1 MEMKRYSQVLAL
13 LVIAAL
19 VLVAPVG
26 ATFCYGFVCSPTVIT
41 RDCCQGNGLCLS
53 SNNCSCVPGYEG
65 NQCQY
70 PNYCVMSGTTPV
82 CTNNCTPWGSSA
94 TTERHGTC
102 LTITPALQDTAYAE
116 TNDYS
121 ILLGSTLT
129 YDRLNSRY
137 VRMPLDNFCACAP
150 GWAGTCCA
158 DYRPGTLT
166 PPALDF
172 GNVTVGAPDHS
183 QPAIVLANT
192 LPGTNVTPGMNLTI
206 QSIALTGTDSS
217 DFAYT
222 TTCEQNTKMPPWP
235 GTCSFAVTF
244 TPSAT
249 GTRTALLS
257 VSVSS
262 DSGAHNQILN
272 TTLTGTGITRVSSI
286 LVNPLDSAN
295 IFAGLS
301 GAGIFRSTDSG
312 STWNT
317 AQVLPANTQI
327 TALAKQPG
335 TGSPA
340 LYAGTIGGGV
350 YASTDNG
357 QTWNACSNTGL
368 ANRNVL
374 TLVSDSAGKLYAGTE
389 AGVFASSD
397 NCASWT
403 AVNSG
408 LTV

>member
-1 MEMKRYSQVLAL
+1 MKRYSQVLAL

-26 ATFCYGFVCSPTVIT
+26 AVVCYGFTCSKTIISP
-41 RDCCQGNGLCLS
+41 DCCLGHGLCLDY
-53 SNNCSCVPGYEG
+53 NKCSCVPGYEG
-65 NQCQY
+65 NQCQF
-70 PNYCVMSGTTPV
+70 PNACVMSGTTPE
-82 CTNNCTPWGSSA
+82 CTGNCTPWGSSA

-102 LTITPALQDTAYAE
+102 LSITPPVINHPGDINNPITPIHNYTIVLGY
-116 TNDYS
+116 YS
-121 ILLGSTLT
+121 S
-129 YDRLNSRY
+129 
-137 VRMPLDNFCACAP
+137 MKNFCACAP

-312 STWNT
+312 STWNA